1 MNLVNA
7 VIAVMG
13 GALVTWLVTAW
24 REKSGSALTYGQALS
39 LTLMKFALGAH
50 YRGFRESSEL
60 VGPVIYVVAEQS
72 RLDRLLLKA
81 FLPVGVFHVRLEGD
95 ASLYMPLVR
104 SVLAGQ
110 GRLCIY
116 APKEVEPS
124 EATMARFAEIGEAAK
139 QATARIV
146 PLHISGA
153 RHSVGSFWSREKA
166 PRKAWPQISVVAA
179 PPFAMNDA
187 MGHALADHMADGL
200 AAAKLR
206 AAELDR
212 TLFQAMVEAAKL
224 YGPSRDILEDSLGGR
239 LTYRQA
245 LIGVRVLS
253 RRFAEFAPRGKPV
266 GVMLPN
272 SNGAVLTVLALA
284 SAGAPAAM
292 LNYTAGAAAIASAAS
307 TAAIKTVLT
316 SRAFIERAELEKQ
329 VERLIESGV
338 RLVYLEDIQKE
349 IGWWEKVLGVALWR
363 WPARRSEP
371 TDVAIVLFTSGSE
384 GAPKGVAL
392 SSINLLS
399 NAAQAD
405 CRIDISQ
412 EDTLFNVLPLFHS
425 FGLLGG
431 MVLPLAYGVRLALY
445 PSPLHYKIIPGVA
458 RKVRP
463 TIMFGTDTFLM
474 GYGRSAKEG
483 DFESLRMIVAGA
495 EPVRPETRRIF
506 LDRFGVLILEG
517 YGMTEASPVVAVNST
532 SFSKDGSVGRLLP
545 GMDMTLEPVEG
556 MEDGK
561 RLSIAGPNVMMGYYL
576 PEAPGVLSPL
586 HGKWHDTGDIV
597 EIDARGFITIRGRAK
612 RFAKIA
618 GEMVS
623 LGALEK
629 LANQVWPEADHAAV
643 ALADPRRGEK
653 LVLLTTHRPA
663 GKSDLIAGARSLG
676 LSELLIPDSIME
688 VEAIPRLGSGK
699 TDYPEINR
707 RAIAG
712 RADASV

>member
-7 VIAVMG
+7 IIAVLG

-39 LTLMKFALGAH
+39 LTFLKFAAGAR
-50 YRGFRESSEL
+50 YRGFRGSAEL
-60 VGPVIYVVAEQS
+60 VGPVIYLVAEQS
-72 RLDRLLLKA
+72 RLDRLLFKA

-95 ASLYMPLVR
+95 ASIYLPLLR

-110 GRLCIY
+110 GRLCLY
-116 APKEVEPS
+116 APKEVELS
-124 EATMARFAEIGEAAK
+124 EDTMARLAEIGEAAK

-146 PLHISGA
+146 PIHVSGV
-153 RHSVGSFWSREKA
+153 RHSVLSYWPREKA
-166 PRKAWPQISVVAA
+166 PRRAWPQITVVAA
-179 PPFAMNDA
+179 PPFSVSEATGA
-187 MGHALADHMADGL
+187 ALADQLADGL

-212 TLFQAMVEAAKL
+212 TLFQAMVEAARL
-224 YGPSRDILEDSLGGR
+224 YGPSREILEDSLGGR

-245 LIGVRVLS
+245 LIGVRVLA
-253 RRFAEFAPRGKPV
+253 RRFVELSPRGKPV

-284 SAGAPAAM
+284 SGGAPAAM
-292 LNYTAGAAAIASAAS
+292 LNYTAGAAAIASAAQ
-307 TAAIKTVLT
+307 TAAINVVLT
-316 SRAFIERAELEKQ
+316 SRAFIERAELEKL
-329 VERLIESGV
+329 VERLNEGGV

-349 IGWWEKVLGVALWR
+349 IGWWEKVLGVAFWR
-363 WPARRSEP
+363 WPVRRSEP
-371 TDVAIVLFTSGSE
+371 TDAAIVLFTSGSE

-392 SSINLLS
+392 SSINLLA

-431 MVLPLAYGVRLALY
+431 MVLPLAYGVRLSLY

-463 TIMFGTDTFLM
+463 TIMFGTDTFLS

-506 LDRFGVLILEG
+506 LDRFGVRVLEG
-517 YGMTEASPVVAVNST
+517 YGMTEASPVVAVNS
-532 SFSKDGSVGRLLP
+532 SSHSKDGSVGRLLP
-545 GMDMTLEPVEG
+545 GMEMTLEPVEG
-556 MEDGK
+556 MVDGK
-561 RLSIAGPNVMMGYYL
+561 RLSISGPNVMMGYYL
-576 PEAPGVLSPL
+576 PETPGVLSPL
-586 HGKWHDTGDIV
+586 QGKWHDTGDIV

-629 LANQVWPEADHAAV
+629 LANHVWPDADHAAV

-653 LVLLTTHRPA
+653 LVLLTTHSSPQ
-663 GKSDLIAGARSLG
+663 KSALISGAKNLG
-676 LSELLIPDSIME
+676 ASELLIPDGIME
-688 VEAIPRLGSGK
+688 IDAIPRLGSGK
-699 TDYPEINR
+699 TDYPELHR
-707 RAIAG
+707 LALKERG
-712 RADASV
+712 DASA

>member
-39 LTLMKFALGAH
+39 LTLMKFAVGAR
-50 YRGFRESSEL
+50 YRGFRESAEL
-60 VGPVIYVVAEQS
+60 VGPVIYLAAEQS
-72 RLDRLLLKA
+72 RLDRRLLKA
-81 FLPVGVFHVRLEGD
+81 FLPVGVFHIRLEGD
-95 ASLYMPLVR
+95 TSLYLPLVR

-110 GRLCIY
+110 GRLCLY
-116 APKEVEPS
+116 APKEVELS
-124 EATMARFAEIGEAAK
+124 DDAMARLAEIGEAAR

-146 PLHISGA
+146 PIHISGV
-153 RHSVGSFWSREKA
+153 RHSIMSFWTREKA
-166 PRKAWPQISVVAA
+166 PRKVWPQISVVAA
-179 PPFAMNDA
+179 PPFACSDA
-187 MGHALADHMADGL
+187 PAAALADQLADGL

-206 AAELDR
+206 AADLDR
-212 TLFQAMVEAAKL
+212 TLFQAIVEAAKL
-224 YGPSRDILEDSLGGR
+224 YGPAREILEDSLGGR

-253 RRFAEFAPRGKPV
+253 RRFADLAPRGKPI

-292 LNYTAGAAAIASAAS
+292 LNYTAGPASVASAAS
-307 TAAIKTVLT
+307 TAAVSVVLT
-316 SRAFIERAELEKQ
+316 SRAFIERAELEKL
-329 VERLIESGV
+329 VERLAENGV
-338 RLVYLEDIQKE
+338 RLVYLEDVQKA
-349 IGWWEKVLGVALWR
+349 IGWWDKVLGVALWR

-371 TDVAIVLFTSGSE
+371 MDAAIVLFTSGSE

-431 MVLPLAYGVRLALY
+431 MLLPLAYGVRLALY

-463 TIMFGTDTFLM
+463 TIMFGTDTFLA
-474 GYGRSAKEG
+474 GYGRAAREG

-506 LDRFGVLILEG
+506 LDRFGVCILEG

-532 SFSKDGSVGRLLP
+532 RFSKDGSVGRLLP
-545 GMDMTLEPVEG
+545 GMEMALEPVEG

-561 RLSIAGPNVMMGYYL
+561 RLLIAGPNVMMGYYL
-576 PEAPGVLSPL
+576 PDAPGVLSPL
-586 HGKWHDTGDIV
+586 SGKWHDTGDIV
-597 EIDARGFITIRGRAK
+597 EIDARGFITIRGRAR

-623 LGALEK
+623 LGAIEA

-643 ALADPRRGEK
+643 AMADARRGERTV
-653 LVLLTTHRPA
+653 LVTTRRPA
-663 GKSDLIAGARSLG
+663 SKSALISGAKSLG
-676 LSELLIPDSIME
+676 ASELLIPDSIIE
-688 VEAIPRLGSGK
+688 TDAIPRLGSGK
-699 TDYPEINR
+699 TDYPGLNHMAVAAR
-707 RAIAG
+707 SN
-712 RADASV
+712 ASV